1 MAEAGATG
9 VGIRTHGRLQACA
22 QARCGAQFCVAVLST
37 RTQLWLGAILTVA
50 SLVAAPGMAR
60 AQTLNQCRNG
70 DNGNVDCT
78 GSAWH
83 NGNLNASNSLYR
95 ENDFVPFRMYVG
107 GLTVGHSYTVRI
119 GYDALEGGLHAYDYL
134 GSYDASRRPGQA
146 IVPCDGIANT
156 TGCNDPP
163 DELTVPID
171 THTGMPGGI
180 QRHGVFSAWG
190 ANLTGAVYVAPTP
203 TIDQN
208 STGTIARRIDLTFT
222 ARGPVVVIAWGGHIA
237 SILDWGPDRTFAE
250 VGTGS
255 PFHMRVENAHGFS
268 GTGDLSIQAAAV
280 PPRPTPF
287 TTQVSAASVPVGTE
301 VIDTARLGGSAP
313 RPAGTVRFWVCGPE
327 PAGPPDCTLNGD
339 PVGDRVVDVDGTSAI
354 PFTPEAEGFYCFRA
368 EYVPAPS
375 APYSPAVHTDLV
387 LGGEC
392 LNVTTPPPPPGPGTL
407 TVIKHCVPPGDRG
420 RFRVTITGEGQTIR
434 RTLRCGGETEA
445 LKLAPGTY
453 HVTERGVGGTNLANY
468 DREIGGNCDSGGRV
482 VVAEGEP
489 ATCTINNIRRPKD
502 PRLAH
507 LTLHKL
513 CAPST
518 DAGRFNLRVD
528 GVTLPDAHC
537 GAVVGPLALR
547 PGTYHVSESAGTG
560 TDLSAYTTVIGGACA
575 ADGSVTLG
583 ARESATCTIT
593 NVRLGTP
600 TAVLTVVKECDPAGD
615 DGRFTLAV
623 DEHEFSG
630 MRCGQS
636 TGPITVATGTRLV
649 GEVATPGVAEN
660 YDTAFGGDCAA
671 IGTITLAAG
680 QQATC
685 SVTNTRLRH
694 PPAIRPA
701 NVCYTLAVSPRRLRA
716 GRAASVVARAAVRGT
731 PVRGVLVRVAGAGIS
746 HSGRTRATGEARF
759 GVLPRSAGRIAVT
772 TPRQFGCPAVLPKHI
787 VVRGLRPIVTG

>member
-1 MAEAGATG
+1 
-9 VGIRTHGRLQACA
+9 
-22 QARCGAQFCVAVLST
+22 VLST
-37 RTQLWLGAILTVA
+37 RTQPWLGAILIVA
-50 SLVAAPGMAR
+50 SLAVAPGTAR

-70 DNGNVDCT
+70 DSGNVACT

-95 ENDFVPFRMYVG
+95 ENDFVPFRMYVN
-107 GLTVGHSYTVRI
+107 GLSAGHSYTVRI

-134 GSYDASRRPGQA
+134 GSYDATRRPGQA
-146 IVPCDGIANT
+146 IVPCDGVANT

-163 DELTVPID
+163 DELTVPLD
-171 THTGMPGGI
+171 TNTHMPGGT

-190 ANLTGAVYVAPTP
+190 ANLTGAVYVPPTP
-203 TIDQN
+203 IINQN
-208 STGTIARRIDLTFT
+208 ATGTIARRIDLTFT

-237 SILDWGPDRTFAE
+237 SILGWGPGRTFAE

-287 TTQVSAASVPVGTE
+287 TTEVSAASVSVGTE
-301 VIDTARLGGSAP
+301 VIDTARLGGSSP
-313 RPAGTVRFWVCGPE
+313 RPAGTVRFRVCGPD

-339 PVGDRVVDVDGTSAI
+339 PVGDRVVEVDGTSAI
-354 PFTPEAEGFYCFRA
+354 PFTPEADGYFCFRA

-375 APYSPAVHTDLV
+375 APYSPAAHTDLV

-392 LNVTTPPPPPGPGTL
+392 FHVTAPPPPPGSGTL
-407 TVIKHCVPPGDRG
+407 TVIKQCVPSGDRG
-420 RFRVTITGEGQTIR
+420 RFRVTIAGADRTVR

-445 LKLAPGTY
+445 IEIAPGTY
-453 HVTERGVGGTNLANY
+453 RVTERGAGGTNLANY
-468 DREIGGNCDSGGRV
+468 DREIGGDCFPDGRV
-482 VVAEGEP
+482 VVEEGES

-502 PRLAH
+502 PKLAH

-537 GAVVGPLALR
+537 GTVVGPLALR

-560 TDLSAYTTVIGGACA
+560 TDLSAYTTVVGGACA

-583 ARESATCTIT
+583 RGQSATCTIT

-600 TAVLTVVKECDPAGD
+600 TAVLTVVKHCEPGVDN
-615 DGRFTLAV
+615 GRFTLAI
-623 DEHEFSG
+623 DEQAFSG

-636 TGPITVATGTRLV
+636 TGPVTVATGTRLV
-649 GEVATPGVAEN
+649 GEVATPGIAEN
-660 YDTAFGGDCAA
+660 YDAAFGGDCAA

-685 SVTNTRLRH
+685 TVTNTRVRH
-694 PPAIRPA
+694 PPAVRPA
-701 NVCYTLAVSPRRLRA
+701 NVCHTLTVSPRRLRA
-716 GRAASVVARAAVRGT
+716 GRAASVLARAAVRGT
-731 PVRGVLVRVAGAGIS
+731 PVRGVLVRLAGAGVS
-746 HSGRTRATGEARF
+746 RSGRTRTGGEARF
-759 GVLPRSAGRIAVT
+759 GVLPRFAGRIAVT
-772 TPRQFGCPAVLPKHI
+772 TPRQFGCPAVLAEHI
-787 VVRGLRPIVTG
+787 GVRGLRPIVTG